1 MKIENPAALRFIMQ
15 DDVYLLQTDKKYAG
29 EKSAPEPDA
38 ETASVDLNDLP
49 ETDKD
54 QTGEK
59 LVAVPVVET
68 AALNLNYLGKH
79 KKSFLIVVHYPE
91 HEFIANDHLTALENI
106 LKRKDYSMDD
116 VAVFNI
122 AKNKVDFNELTAH
135 FNPQKLLLLG
145 KNAIPEK
152 MASPALNQP
161 IALANCTTLYSFS
174 FDEMMSNVEYKKIFW
189 DQMKS
194 L

>member
-1 MKIENPAALRFIMQ
+1 MKIENPAALRFIIQ
-15 DDVYLLQTDKKYAG
+15 DDVYLLQTDKKHAG
-29 EKSAPEPDA
+29 EKSAPEPA
-38 ETASVDLNDLP
+38 VETASVNLNLLQ
-49 ETDKD
+49 TDKNH
-54 QTGEK
+54 TGENP
-59 LVAVPVVET
+59 VAEPVVEPV
-68 AALNLNYLGKH
+68 ALNLNYLGKH
-79 KKSFLIVVHYPE
+79 KKNFLVVVHYPE

-106 LKRKDYSMDD
+106 LKRKDYSIDD

-122 AKNKVDFNELTAH
+122 AKNKVDFDELTAH

-152 MASPALNQP
+152 MAAPVLNQSM
-161 IALANCTTLYSFS
+161 ALANCIALYSFS

-189 DQMKS
+189 DQMKN